1 MQEIPAKEV
10 ARGRW
15 QELLPA
21 LGVDSRYLERKH
33 GPCPMCGGKDR
44 YRWDNKDGTGSFFCS
59 GCGPGDGFVLAQK
72 VTGKSFADL
81 AAQVRSLAGSIQPTR
96 EKKVD
101 TRQIEKARN
110 RLWESARKPFKCG
123 PVAHYL
129 TSRHGRPWASNSI
142 REAVCVWHPE
152 AKTEMPAMLGSIQDQ
167 HGSQVN
173 IHITYLTPDG
183 QKANVE
189 TAKRVM
195 AGPLPEG
202 CAVRLWPAAPV
213 MGIAEGIETAISAAV
228 MFKMPVWAAING
240 TLLSKWIP
248 PEGAEEIHIFGDND
262 VNFAGQA
269 KAYALAHRLAVQ
281 FERRVVIR
289 IPDQPGT
296 DWNDVHKEKGA

>member
-1 MQEIPAKEV
+1 MQDTPVKEV

-81 AAQVRSLAGSIQPTR
+81 AAQIRSLAGSIQPTR
-96 EKKVD
+96 ERKLD
-101 TRQIEKARN
+101 THQIEKARN
-110 RLWESARKPFKCG
+110 RLWMAARKPFKGG
-123 PVAHYL
+123 PVATYL
-129 TSRHGRPWASNSI
+129 ASRHGRQWPSNSI
-142 REAVCVWHPE
+142 REALSVWHPE
-152 AKTEMPAMLGSIQDQ
+152 AKSEFPAMVASIQDQ
-167 HGSQVN
+167 YGSQVN
-173 IHITYLTPDG
+173 LHITYLTAEG
-183 QKANVE
+183 KKAEVE
-189 TAKRVM
+189 TVKRVM

-202 CAVRLWPAAPV
+202 CAVRLWEAAPV

-248 PEGAEEIHIFGDND
+248 PEEAQEVHIFADND
-262 VNFAGQA
+262 ANFAGQA

-281 FERRVVIR
+281 FERKVRMH
-289 IPDQPGT
+289 IPEKAGT